1 MPKDLK
7 NINISPAVNVLCQ
20 HVADVG
26 SVAWLVGGCVRDM
39 LLKQQPKDW
48 DVEIFGLSEESLH
61 ETLQRLGKVEL
72 VGKQFGVRKLWFE
85 GVEIDVA
92 LPRKEK
98 KDGLG
103 HQGFDVVCDPS
114 LSPKQATL
122 RRDFSINAMMF
133 NPVSEKLL
141 DFHQGQQD
149 LENKVLRHV
158 SPAFVEDPLRP
169 LRAMQFAAR
178 FNLTLHPETA
188 QLCRNMLGEANT
200 LPPERVWQE
209 WLKWSRSA
217 YPSQGLQA
225 LKDMGWDSLYP
236 ELVALQGCPQDSYWH
251 PEGDVWIHTRLV
263 VDEACKLA
271 NEKGLS
277 KQDGMTL
284 MFAAL
289 CHDLGKPITTY
300 TNEEGKIVSPN
311 HGQAGVQPS
320 VAFLE
325 RIGATQRLIQHIKP
339 LVKEHVAHFSCDK
352 PTPRAVKRLAKRLLP
367 SHIMMWEMLTEA
379 DAGGRYPAP
388 KSRPALAWL
397 KRADELAVTKNI
409 EPPIVTGKL
418 LLSWGMQASPQMGK
432 VLEQAYEAQMDGAF
446 DSEISA
452 ERWYKNNIL

>member
-1 MPKDLK
+1 MLVRRIKVRLPEV
-7 NINISPAVNVLCQ
+7 ITILCE
-20 HVADVG
+20 ALDNAG
-26 SVAWLVGGCVRDM
+26 GVAWLVGGCVRDM
-39 LLKQQPKDW
+39 LLKQQPNDW
-48 DVEIFGLSEESLH
+48 DIEVFGLSEEKLH
-61 ETLQRLGKVEL
+61 ETLQGLGKVEL
-72 VGKQFGVRKLWFE
+72 VGKHFGVRKLWLE

-98 KDGLG
+98 KNGLG

-122 RRDFSINAMMF
+122 RRDFSINAMMY
-133 NPVSEKLL
+133 NPLTDELL

-149 LENKVLRHV
+149 LEHKGLRHV

-178 FNLTLHPETA
+178 FDLTLHPETA

-200 LPPERVWQE
+200 LPTERVWQE

-225 LKDMGWDSLYP
+225 LKNMGWDSLYP
-236 ELVALQGCPQDSYWH
+236 ELVALQDCPQDAYWH

-263 VDEACKLA
+263 VDEASKLA
-271 NEKGLS
+271 SERELS
-277 KQDGMTL
+277 EQDRMML

-289 CHDLGKPITTY
+289 CHDLGKPSTTY
-300 TNEEGKIVSPN
+300 ANEEGKIVSPN

-320 VAFLE
+320 EAFLK
-325 RIGATQRLIQHIKP
+325 RIGAPQRLIKYIKP
-339 LVKEHVAHFSCDK
+339 LVKEHVAHFSCEN

-367 SHIMMWEMLTEA
+367 SHIMMWEVLTEA
-379 DAGGRYPAP
+379 DAGGRHPAP
-388 KSRPALAWL
+388 KSRPALAWIKL
-397 KRADELAVTKNI
+397 AEELGVTKNK

-418 LLSWGMQASPQMGK
+418 LLSWRMQASPQMGK

-446 DSEISA
+446 DSETSA
-452 ERWYKNNIL
+452 EQWYKNSVL